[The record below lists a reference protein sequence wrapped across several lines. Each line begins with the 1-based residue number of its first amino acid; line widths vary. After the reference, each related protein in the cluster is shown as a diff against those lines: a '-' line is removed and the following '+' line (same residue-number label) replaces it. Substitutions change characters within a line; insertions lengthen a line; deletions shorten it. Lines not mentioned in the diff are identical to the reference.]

1 VNDDDLDAPLAPPDE
16 PLAAPRPVGPV
27 AREKAIGKVP
37 IGAADKAG
45 LDAQVEQVARTL
57 VELPLDGADFKAAVD
72 ALGAMGNKE
81 IVASANVSNALL
93 DRPARTLASGAF
105 GNDSDVSKQ
114 MLDLRRTIE
123 KLDPSRQGDLFSA
136 PRKLLG
142 MIPLGSKVQSY
153 FRGYESSQG
162 HLNAIIGALYRSR
175 DQLMRDNAS
184 IEQEKANMWKLM
196 GTLEQYAYLAR
207 RIADA
212 VSAQIDGIE
221 ATDPERARVLKEDV
235 LFYARQ
241 KQQDIATQMAV
252 NVQGY
257 MALDLI
263 KKNNTELQKGI
274 QRATTTTVSALR
286 TAVLVAQA
294 IANQRLVLDQI
305 QALNTTT
312 GNLIAGNAKMLKAN
326 ATRVYEQAS
335 TASIDVETLKTAFAT
350 VMSAMDDI
358 AQFKVKA
365 LSSMEQ
371 TVSSLTGEVEK
382 AKAYVDNE
390 RGRLTAAGGA
400 PATLAGPAGVIA
412 AAPNAPALPGG
423 EPPSGLA
430 RIL

>member
-1 VNDDDLDAPLAPPDE
+1 
-16 PLAAPRPVGPV
+16 
-27 AREKAIGKVP
+27 
-37 IGAADKAG
+37 
-45 LDAQVEQVARTL
+45 
-57 VELPLDGADFKAAVD
+57 
-72 ALGAMGNKE
+72 MGNKE
-81 IVASANVSNALL
+81 IVASANVSNGLL
-93 DRPARTLASGAF
+93 DRPARALSAGAL
-105 GNDSDVSKQ
+105 GKDSDVSKQ
-114 MLDLRRTIE
+114 MLDLRKTIE

-142 MIPLGSKVQSY
+142 MIPLGNKVQTY
-153 FRGYESSQG
+153 FRGYESSQS
-162 HLNAIIGALYRSR
+162 HLNAIIEALYRSR

-221 ATDPERARVLKEDV
+221 TADPQRARVLKEDV

-286 TAVLVAQA
+286 TAVIVAQA
-294 IANQRLVLDQI
+294 IANQKLVLDEI
-305 QALNTTT
+305 AALNTTT

-326 ATRVYEQAS
+326 ATRVYEQATS
-335 TASIDVETLKTAFAT
+335 SSVDVETLKTAFAT
-350 VMSAMDDI
+350 VVSAMDDI
-358 AQFKVKA
+358 ANFKVKA

-371 TVSSLTGEVEK
+371 TVNSLTDEVQK

-390 RGRLTAAGGA
+390 RNRLAPGTASAALSGATPAGG
-400 PATLAGPAGVIA
+400 P
-412 AAPNAPALPGG
+412 
-423 EPPSGLA
+423 A

>member
-1 VNDDDLDAPLAPPDE
+1 VNDDALDAPLTPPE
-16 PLAAPRPVGPV
+16 QQLAAPHPVGPV
-27 AREKAIGKVP
+27 PVEKAIGKVP
-37 IGAADKAG
+37 IAQADRAG
-45 LDAQVEQVARTL
+45 LDAQVADVARTL
-57 VELPLDGADFKAAVD
+57 VELPLEGPEFKAAVD

-93 DRPARTLASGAF
+93 DRPARALSSGPL
-105 GNDSDVSKQ
+105 GKDSDVSKQ
-114 MLDLRRTIE
+114 MLELRRTVE
-123 KLDPSRQGDLFSA
+123 KLDPSRQGDLFNA

-142 MIPLGSKVQSY
+142 MIPMGNKVQAY
-153 FRGYESSQG
+153 FRGYESSQS
-162 HLNAIIGALYRSR
+162 HLNAIIQSLYRSR

-196 GTLEQYAYLAR
+196 GTLEQYAYLAKR
-207 RIADA
+207 VADA
-212 VSAQIDGIE
+212 VSARIDSIE
-221 ATDPERARVLKEDV
+221 LSEPERARVLKEDV

-286 TAVLVAQA
+286 TAVIVAQA
-294 IANQRLVLDQI
+294 IANQRLVLDEI

-312 GNLIAGNAKMLKAN
+312 TNLIAGNAKLLKAN
-326 ATRVYEQAS
+326 ATRVYEQATTS
-335 TASIDVETLKTAFAT
+335 GVDVETLKTAFAT

-358 AQFKVKA
+358 SNFKVKA
-365 LSSMEQ
+365 LASMEQ
-371 TVSSLTGEVEK
+371 TVNSLTDEVAK
-382 AKAYVDNE
+382 AKQHVENE
-390 RGRLTAAGGA
+390 RGRLTADGAGA
-400 PATLAGPAGVIA
+400 
-412 AAPNAPALPGG
+412 APALP
-423 EPPSGLA
+423 PAAGLA

>member
-1 VNDDDLDAPLAPPDE
+1 MNDDALDAPLTPPE
-16 PLAAPRPVGPV
+16 QQLAAPRPVGPV
-27 AREKAIGKVP
+27 PPEKAIGKVP
-37 IGAADKAG
+37 IADADKAG
-45 LDAQVEQVARTL
+45 LDAQVADVARTL
-57 VELPLDGADFKAAVD
+57 TDLPLDGAEFKRAVD
-72 ALGAMGNKE
+72 ALSAMGNKE
-81 IVASANVSNALL
+81 IVASANVSNGLL
-93 DRPARTLASGAF
+93 DRPARALSAGAL
-105 GNDSDVSKQ
+105 GKDSDVSKQ
-114 MLDLRRTIE
+114 MLDLRKTIE

-142 MIPLGSKVQSY
+142 MIPLGNKVQTY
-153 FRGYESSQG
+153 FRGYESSQS
-162 HLNAIIGALYRSR
+162 HLNAIIEALYRSR

-221 ATDPERARVLKEDV
+221 TADPQRARVLKEDV

-263 KKNNTELQKGI
+263 KKNNIELQKGI

-286 TAVLVAQA
+286 TAVIVAQA
-294 IANQRLVLDQI
+294 IANQKLVLDEI
-305 QALNTTT
+305 AALNTTT

-326 ATRVYEQAS
+326 ATRVYEQATS
-335 TASIDVETLKTAFAT
+335 SSVDVETLKTAFAT
-350 VMSAMDDI
+350 VVSAMDDI
-358 AQFKVKA
+358 ANFKVKA

-371 TVSSLTGEVEK
+371 TVNSLTDEVQK

-390 RGRLTAAGGA
+390 RNRLAPGTASAALSGATPAGG
-400 PATLAGPAGVIA
+400 P
-412 AAPNAPALPGG
+412 
-423 EPPSGLA
+423 A

>member
-1 VNDDDLDAPLAPPDE
+1 
-16 PLAAPRPVGPV
+16 
-27 AREKAIGKVP
+27 
-37 IGAADKAG
+37 
-45 LDAQVEQVARTL
+45 VARTL
-57 VELPLDGADFKAAVD
+57 VELPLDGAEFKTAVE
-72 ALGAMGNKE
+72 ALSAMGNKE

-93 DRPARTLASGAF
+93 DRPARALSSGPL
-105 GNDSDVSKQ
+105 GKDSDVSKQ

-123 KLDPSRQGDLFSA
+123 KLDPSRQGDLFKA

-142 MIPLGSKVQSY
+142 MIPMGSKVQTY
-153 FRGYESSQG
+153 FRGYESSQS
-162 HLNAIIGALYRSR
+162 HLNAIIESLYRSR

-196 GTLEQYAYLAR
+196 GTLEQYAYLAKR
-207 RIADA
+207 VADA
-212 VSAQIDGIE
+212 VSASIDSIE
-221 ATDPERARVLKEDV
+221 AADPERARVLKEDV

-286 TAVLVAQA
+286 TAVIVAQA
-294 IANQRLVLDQI
+294 IANQRLVLDEI

-326 ATRVYEQAS
+326 ATRVYEQATTS
-335 TASIDVETLKTAFAT
+335 SVDVETLKTAFAT

-358 AQFKVKA
+358 SVFKVKA

-371 TVSSLTGEVEK
+371 TVNSLTGEVAK
-382 AKAYVDNE
+382 AKAYMENE
-390 RGRLTAAGGA
+390 RGRLA
-400 PATLAGPAGVIA
+400 PGA
-412 AAPNAPALPGG
+412 AAPAPVAADTAGTP
-423 EPPSGLA
+423 A

>member
-1 VNDDDLDAPLAPPDE
+1 MNDDALDAPLTPPDQQ
-16 PLAAPRPVGPV
+16 LAAPHPVGPV
-27 AREKAIGKVP
+27 APEKALGKVP
-37 IGAADKAG
+37 IAEADKAG
-45 LDAQVEQVARTL
+45 LDAQVAAVARTL
-57 VELPLDGADFKAAVD
+57 VALPVDGAEFKTAVE
-72 ALGAMGNKE
+72 ALSAMGNKE
-81 IVASANVSNALL
+81 IVASANVSNGLL
-93 DRPARTLASGAF
+93 DRPARALASGPL
-105 GNDSDVSKQ
+105 GKDSDVSKQ

-123 KLDPSRQGDLFSA
+123 KLDPSRQGDLFKA

-142 MIPLGSKVQSY
+142 VIPLGSKVQDY
-153 FRGYESSQG
+153 FRGYESSQS
-162 HLNAIIGALYRSR
+162 HLNAIIESLYRSR

-196 GTLEQYAYLAR
+196 GTLEQYAYLAK

-212 VSAQIDGIE
+212 VSAHIDGID

-274 QRATTTTVSALR
+274 GRATTTTVSALR
-286 TAVLVAQA
+286 TAVIVAQA
-294 IANQRLVLDQI
+294 IANQRLVLDEI

-326 ATRVYEQAS
+326 ATRVYEQS
-335 TASIDVETLKTAFAT
+335 TTSSVDVETLKTAFAT

-358 AQFKVKA
+358 SNFKLKA

-371 TVSSLTGEVEK
+371 TVNSLTGEVDK
-382 AKAYVDNE
+382 AKRYVEKE
-390 RGRLTAAGGA
+390 RGRLGAGGVSA
-400 PATLAGPAGVIA
+400 DTLPASPATPAA
-412 AAPNAPALPGG
+412 
-423 EPPSGLA
+423 GLA

>member
-1 VNDDDLDAPLAPPDE
+1 MNDDVLDVPLTPPDQQ
-16 PLAAPRPVGPV
+16 LAAPHPVGPV
-27 AREKAIGKVP
+27 PPEKAIGKVP
-37 IGAADKAG
+37 IADSEKAG

-57 VELPLDGADFKAAVD
+57 VELPVEGPEFKTAVE
-72 ALGAMGNKE
+72 ALSAMGNKE

-93 DRPARTLASGAF
+93 DRPARALSAGAL

-123 KLDPSRQGDLFSA
+123 KLDPSRQGDLFKA

-142 MIPLGSKVQSY
+142 MIPMGNKVQNY
-153 FRGYESSQG
+153 FRGYESSQS
-162 HLNAIIGALYRSR
+162 HLNAIIEALYRSR

-196 GTLEQYAYLAR
+196 GTLEQYGYLAR
-207 RIADA
+207 RVADA
-212 VSAQIDGIE
+212 VSTQIDGIE

-252 NVQGY
+252 NIQGY

-263 KKNNTELQKGI
+263 KKNNSELQKGI

-286 TAVLVAQA
+286 TAVIVAQA
-294 IANQRLVLDQI
+294 IANQRLVLDEI

-326 ATRVYEQAS
+326 ATRVYEQATTS
-335 TASIDVETLKTAFAT
+335 SVDVETLKTAFAT
-350 VMSAMDDI
+350 VTSAMDDI

-371 TVSSLTGEVEK
+371 TVNALNGEVDK
-382 AKAYVDNE
+382 AKAYVERE
-390 RGRLTAAGGA
+390 RGRLSTTSA
-400 PATLAGPAGVIA
+400 PAAVSAGDK
-412 AAPNAPALPGG
+412 PG
-423 EPPSGLA
+423 GLA

>member
-1 VNDDDLDAPLAPPDE
+1 VNDDVLDVPLTPPDQQ
-16 PLAAPRPVGPV
+16 LAAPHPVGPV
-27 AREKAIGKVP
+27 PPEKAIGKVP
-37 IGAADKAG
+37 IADSEKAG

-57 VELPLDGADFKAAVD
+57 VELPVEGPEFKTAVE
-72 ALGAMGNKE
+72 ALSAMGNKE

-93 DRPARTLASGAF
+93 DRPARALSAGAL

-123 KLDPSRQGDLFSA
+123 KLDPSRQGDLFKA

-142 MIPLGSKVQSY
+142 MIPMGNKVQNY
-153 FRGYESSQG
+153 FRGYESSQS
-162 HLNAIIGALYRSR
+162 HLNAIIESLYRSR

-196 GTLEQYAYLAR
+196 GTLEQYGYLAR
-207 RIADA
+207 RVADA
-212 VSAQIDGIE
+212 VSTQIDGIE

-252 NVQGY
+252 NIQGY

-263 KKNNTELQKGI
+263 KKNNSELQKGI

-286 TAVLVAQA
+286 TAVIVAQA
-294 IANQRLVLDQI
+294 IANQRLVLDEI

-326 ATRVYEQAS
+326 ATRVYEQATTS
-335 TASIDVETLKTAFAT
+335 SVDVETLKTAFAT
-350 VMSAMDDI
+350 VTSAMDDI

-371 TVSSLTGEVEK
+371 TVNALNGEVDK
-382 AKAYVDNE
+382 AKAYVERE
-390 RGRLTAAGGA
+390 RGRLSTTSA
-400 PATLAGPAGVIA
+400 PAAVSAGDK
-412 AAPNAPALPGG
+412 PG
-423 EPPSGLA
+423 GLA

>member
-1 VNDDDLDAPLAPPDE
+1 MNDDALDAPLTPPE
-16 PLAAPRPVGPV
+16 QQLAAPHPVGPV
-27 AREKAIGKVP
+27 PVEKAIGKVP
-37 IGAADKAG
+37 IAQADRAG
-45 LDAQVEQVARTL
+45 LDAQVADVARTL
-57 VELPLDGADFKAAVD
+57 VELPLEGPEFKAAVD

-93 DRPARTLASGAF
+93 DRPARALSSGPL
-105 GNDSDVSKQ
+105 GKDSDVSKQ
-114 MLDLRRTIE
+114 MLELRRTVE
-123 KLDPSRQGDLFSA
+123 KLDPSRQGDLFNA

-142 MIPLGSKVQSY
+142 MIPMGNKVQAY
-153 FRGYESSQG
+153 FRGYESSQS
-162 HLNAIIGALYRSR
+162 HLNAIIQSLYRSR

-196 GTLEQYAYLAR
+196 GTLEQYAYLAKR
-207 RIADA
+207 VADA
-212 VSAQIDGIE
+212 VSARIDSIE
-221 ATDPERARVLKEDV
+221 LSEPERARVLKEDV

-286 TAVLVAQA
+286 TAVIVAQA
-294 IANQRLVLDQI
+294 IANQRLVLDEI

-312 GNLIAGNAKMLKAN
+312 TNLIAGNAKLLKAN
-326 ATRVYEQAS
+326 ATRVYEQATTS
-335 TASIDVETLKTAFAT
+335 GVDVETLKTAFAT

-358 AQFKVKA
+358 SNFKVKA
-365 LSSMEQ
+365 LASMEQ
-371 TVSSLTGEVEK
+371 TVNSLTDEVAK
-382 AKAYVDNE
+382 AKQHVENE
-390 RGRLTAAGGA
+390 RGRLTADGAGA
-400 PATLAGPAGVIA
+400 
-412 AAPNAPALPGG
+412 APALP
-423 EPPSGLA
+423 PAAGLA

>member
-1 VNDDDLDAPLAPPDE
+1 VNDDSLDAPLTPPDQQ
-16 PLAAPRPVGPV
+16 LIAPHPVGPV
-27 AREKAIGKVP
+27 APEKAIGKVP
-37 IGAADKAG
+37 IAASDKAG

-57 VELPLDGADFKAAVD
+57 VDLPVDGPDFKAAVD
-72 ALGAMGNKE
+72 ALSAMGNKE

-93 DRPARTLASGAF
+93 DRPARALSAGAL
-105 GNDSDVSKQ
+105 NKDSDVSKQ

-123 KLDPSRQGDLFSA
+123 KLDPSRQGDLFKG

-142 MIPLGSKVQSY
+142 IIPMGSKVTDY

-162 HLNAIIGALYRSR
+162 HLNAIIESLYRSR

-196 GTLEQYAYLAR
+196 GTLEQYAYLAK

-212 VSAQIDGIE
+212 VSAQIAGIE
-221 ATDPERARVLKEDV
+221 AADPERARILKEDV

-286 TAVLVAQA
+286 TAVIVAQA

-305 QALNTTT
+305 SALNTTT

-326 ATRVYEQAS
+326 ATRVYEQATTS
-335 TASIDVETLKTAFAT
+335 SVDVETLKTAFAT

-358 AQFKVKA
+358 SKFKLKA
-365 LSSMEQ
+365 LDAMEQ
-371 TVSSLTGEVEK
+371 TVNSLTGEVDK
-382 AKAYVDNE
+382 AKAYVENE
-390 RGRLTAAGGA
+390 RGRLAPGA
-400 PATLAGPAGVIA
+400 PVAPQPANSQVQ
-412 AAPNAPALPGG
+412 
-423 EPPSGLA
+423 SGLA

>member
-1 VNDDDLDAPLAPPDE
+1 MNDDDVLEGQLAPPDQQ
-16 PLAAPRPVGPV
+16 LIAPQPVGPV
-27 AREKAIGKVP
+27 APQKAIGKVP
-37 IGAADKAG
+37 IGATEKSA

-57 VELPLDGADFKAAVD
+57 VDLPIDGADFKQAVE
-72 ALGAMGNKE
+72 ALSAMGNKE

-93 DRPARTLASGAF
+93 DRPARAVSGGALR
-105 GNDSDVSKQ
+105 GDSDVSKQ
-114 MLDLRRTIE
+114 MLDLRRTVE
-123 KLDPSRQGDLFSA
+123 KLDPSRQSDLFSA

-142 MIPLGSKVQSY
+142 LIPMGNKVSDY
-153 FRGYESSQG
+153 FRSYESSQS
-162 HLNAIIGALYRSR
+162 HLNAIIESLYRSR
-175 DQLMRDNAS
+175 DGLMRDNAS

-196 GTLEQYAYLAR
+196 GTLEQYAYLAK

-212 VSAQIDGIE
+212 VSAQIEGIE
-221 ATDPERARVLKEDV
+221 ASDPERARILKEDV

-286 TAVLVAQA
+286 TAVVVAQA

-305 QALNTTT
+305 SALNSTTT
-312 GNLIAGNAKMLKAN
+312 NLIAGNAKMLKAN
-326 ATRVYEQAS
+326 ATRVYEQSATS
-335 TASIDVETLKTAFAT
+335 AVDVETLKTAFAT
-350 VMSAMDDI
+350 VTSAIDDI

-365 LSSMEQ
+365 LTSMEQ
-371 TVSSLTGEVEK
+371 TVNSLNGEVAK
-382 AKAYVDNE
+382 AKAYVERE
-390 RGRLTAAGGA
+390 RGRLEPGATPGALPAGDPPAGG
-400 PATLAGPAGVIA
+400 I
-412 AAPNAPALPGG
+412 
-423 EPPSGLA
+423 A

>member
-1 VNDDDLDAPLAPPDE
+1 VNDDALDAPLTPPE
-16 PLAAPRPVGPV
+16 QQLAAPRPVGPV
-27 AREKAIGKVP
+27 PPEKAIGKVP
-37 IGAADKAG
+37 IADADKAG
-45 LDAQVEQVARTL
+45 LDAQVADVARTL
-57 VELPLDGADFKAAVD
+57 TDLPLDGAEFKRAVD
-72 ALGAMGNKE
+72 ALSAMGNKE
-81 IVASANVSNALL
+81 IVASANVSNGLL
-93 DRPARTLASGAF
+93 DRPARALSAGAL
-105 GNDSDVSKQ
+105 GKDSDVSKQ
-114 MLDLRRTIE
+114 MLDLRKTIE

-142 MIPLGSKVQSY
+142 MIPLGNKVQTY
-153 FRGYESSQG
+153 FRGYESSQS
-162 HLNAIIGALYRSR
+162 HLNAIIEALYRSR

-221 ATDPERARVLKEDV
+221 TADPQRARVLKEDV

-263 KKNNTELQKGI
+263 KKNNIELQKGI

-286 TAVLVAQA
+286 TAVIVAQA
-294 IANQRLVLDQI
+294 IANQKLVLDEI
-305 QALNTTT
+305 AALNTTT

-326 ATRVYEQAS
+326 ATRVYEQATS
-335 TASIDVETLKTAFAT
+335 SSVDVETLKTAFAT
-350 VMSAMDDI
+350 VVSAMDDI
-358 AQFKVKA
+358 ANFKVKA

-371 TVSSLTGEVEK
+371 TVNSLTDEVQK

-390 RGRLTAAGGA
+390 RNRLAPGTASAALSGATPAGG
-400 PATLAGPAGVIA
+400 P
-412 AAPNAPALPGG
+412 
-423 EPPSGLA
+423 A

>member
-1 VNDDDLDAPLAPPDE
+1 MNDDPLDAPLTPPDQV
-16 PLAAPRPVGPV
+16 LAAPLPIGPV
-27 AREKAIGKVP
+27 PAEKAIGKVP
-37 IGAADKAG
+37 IAAADKTG
-45 LDAQVEQVARTL
+45 LDKQVEAVARTL
-57 VELPLDGADFKAAVD
+57 VELPLEGPDFKAAVE
-72 ALGAMGNKE
+72 ALSAMGNKE

-93 DRPARTLASGAF
+93 DRPSRTLSAGAF
-105 GNDSDVSKQ
+105 GKDSDVSKQ

-123 KLDPSRQGDLFSA
+123 KLDPSRQGDLFKA
-136 PRKLLG
+136 PRKILG
-142 MIPLGSKVQSY
+142 MIPLGSKVQTY
-153 FRGYESSQG
+153 FRGYESSQN
-162 HLNAIIGALYRSR
+162 HLNAIIESLYRSR

-221 ATDPERARVLKEDV
+221 ATDPDRARVLKEDV

-305 QALNTTT
+305 AALNTTT

-326 ATRVYEQAS
+326 ATRVYEQATTS
-335 TASIDVETLKTAFAT
+335 SVDVETLKTAFAT
-350 VMSAMDDI
+350 VTSAMDDI

-371 TVSSLTGEVEK
+371 TVNSLTGEVDK
-382 AKAYVDNE
+382 AKAYIDRE
-390 RGRLTAAGGA
+390 RGRLESGPVAPAVPGSEAAGA
-400 PATLAGPAGVIA
+400 PA
-412 AAPNAPALPGG
+412 
-423 EPPSGLA
+423 

>member
-1 VNDDDLDAPLAPPDE
+1 
-16 PLAAPRPVGPV
+16 
-27 AREKAIGKVP
+27 
-37 IGAADKAG
+37 
-45 LDAQVEQVARTL
+45 
-57 VELPLDGADFKAAVD
+57 
-72 ALGAMGNKE
+72 
-81 IVASANVSNALL
+81 
-93 DRPARTLASGAF
+93 
-105 GNDSDVSKQ
+105 
-114 MLDLRRTIE
+114 MLELRRTIE
-123 KLDPSRQGDLFSA
+123 KLDPSRQGDLFKA
-136 PRKLLG
+136 PRKILG
-142 MIPLGSKVQSY
+142 MIPMGSKVQAY

-162 HLNAIIGALYRSR
+162 HLNAIIEALYRSR
-175 DQLMRDNAS
+175 DALMRDNAS

-212 VSAQIDGIE
+212 VSAQIESIE
-221 ATDPERARVLKEDV
+221 SSDPERARVLKEDV

-286 TAVLVAQA
+286 TAVIVAQA

-312 GNLIAGNAKMLKAN
+312 ANLIAGNAKMLKAN
-326 ATRVYEQAS
+326 ATRVYEQATTS
-335 TASIDVETLKTAFAT
+335 SVDVETLKTAFAT

-371 TVSSLTGEVEK
+371 TVNSLTGEVDK
-382 AKAYVDNE
+382 AKAYVDKE
-390 RGRLTAAGGA
+390 RGRLEPGSLS
-400 PATLAGPAGVIA
+400 ATS
-412 AAPNAPALPGG
+412 PN
-423 EPPSGLA
+423 EPTGGLA

>member
-1 VNDDDLDAPLAPPDE
+1 MNDDVLDAPLTPPDQQ
-16 PLAAPRPVGPV
+16 LSAPRPVGPV
-27 AREKAIGKVP
+27 APEKAIGKVP
-37 IGAADKAG
+37 IAAADKAR

-57 VELPLDGADFKAAVD
+57 VDLPIDGTDFKAAVD
-72 ALGAMGNKE
+72 ALSAMGNKE

-93 DRPARTLASGAF
+93 DRPARALTGGPLGK
-105 GNDSDVSKQ
+105 DSDVSKQ
-114 MLDLRRTIE
+114 MLDLRQTIE

-142 MIPLGSKVQSY
+142 VIPMGNKVQNY
-153 FRGYESSQG
+153 FRGYESSQS
-162 HLNAIIGALYRSR
+162 HLNAIIESLYRSR

-184 IEQEKANMWKLM
+184 IEQEKTNMWKLM
-196 GTLEQYAYLAR
+196 GTLEQYAYLAKR
-207 RIADA
+207 VTDA

-235 LFYARQ
+235 LFYALQ

-286 TAVLVAQA
+286 TAVIVAQA
-294 IANQRLVLDQI
+294 IANQRLVLDEI
-305 QALNTTT
+305 QALNSTT

-326 ATRVYEQAS
+326 ATRVYEQATTS
-335 TASIDVETLKTAFAT
+335 SVDVQTLKTAFAT

-358 AQFKVKA
+358 SQFKVKA
-365 LSSMEQ
+365 LASMEQ
-371 TVSSLTGEVEK
+371 TVESLNGEVTK

-390 RGRLTAAGGA
+390 RGRLSSATA
-400 PATLAGPAGVIA
+400 PA
-412 AAPNAPALPGG
+412 ALPKND
-423 EPPSGLA
+423 EPGGLA